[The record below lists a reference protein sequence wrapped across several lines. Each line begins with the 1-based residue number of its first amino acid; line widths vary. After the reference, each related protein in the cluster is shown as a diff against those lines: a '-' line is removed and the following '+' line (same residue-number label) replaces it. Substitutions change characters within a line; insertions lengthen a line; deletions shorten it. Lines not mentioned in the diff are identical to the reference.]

1 MHIVYGRNLIQWIV
15 SHANQRKPFIRL
27 RWYLQQKTKDKRHVM
42 IVFWELIKYV
52 AAFDKLKDLD
62 FNFKVGASFD

>member
-1 MHIVYGRNLIQWIV
+1 MQTRESHILDSDGTYN
-15 SHANQRKPFIRL
+15 
-27 RWYLQQKTKDKRHVM
+27 KRHVM

>member
-1 MHIVYGRNLIQWIV
+1 MQTRE
-15 SHANQRKPFIRL
+15 SHLLDSDGTYNKR
-27 RWYLQQKTKDKRHVM
+27 QKTCNDS
-42 IVFWELIKYV
+42 IWELIKYV

>member
-1 MHIVYGRNLIQWIV
+1 
-15 SHANQRKPFIRL
+15 
-27 RWYLQQKTKDKRHVM
+27 M